1 MEVYMTREIVLNHN
15 EYVLLEILILVEHLT
30 LDEEILKKV
39 NNLKEEIYNRLF
51 NQIKNSHLDI
61 IDYDLIIKFYLEEF
75 S

>member
-1 MEVYMTREIVLNHN
+1 MTREIVLNHN

>member
-1 MEVYMTREIVLNHN
+1 MTKEIVLNHN
-15 EYVLLEILILVEHLT
+15 EYVLLEILILLEHLT

-61 IDYDLIIKFYLEEF
+61 IDYDLINIFYLEKF

>member
-1 MEVYMTREIVLNHN
+1 M
-15 EYVLLEILILVEHLT
+15 LLEILILVEHLT

>member
-1 MEVYMTREIVLNHN
+1 MTREIVLNHN

-51 NQIKNSHLDI
+51 NQIKKNSL
-61 IDYDLIIKFYLEEF
+61 YGKCRPFRTT
-75 S
+75 

>member
-1 MEVYMTREIVLNHN
+1 MEVYMTKEIVLNHN

>member
-1 MEVYMTREIVLNHN
+1 MTKEIVLNHN

>member
-1 MEVYMTREIVLNHN
+1 MTKEIVLNHN

-61 IDYDLIIKFYLEEF
+61 IDYDLIIKFYLEKF

>member
-1 MEVYMTREIVLNHN
+1 MTKEIVLNHN
-15 EYVLLEILILVEHLT
+15 EYVLLEILILLEHLT

-61 IDYDLIIKFYLEEF
+61 IDYDLIIKFYLEKF

>member
-1 MEVYMTREIVLNHN
+1 MTKEIVLNHN
-15 EYVLLEILILVEHLT
+15 EYVLLEILILLEHLT

>member
-1 MEVYMTREIVLNHN
+1 MTKEIVLNHN
-15 EYVLLEILILVEHLT
+15 EYVLLEILILVDHLT